1 MTRKEAREQVFLVLF
16 QCNFFANR
24 APEEIL
30 ERNLKNGSIKE
41 NKFTN
46 QLCSAVFKNMAE
58 INSLIQKYSFNWE
71 QDRITK
77 VSLAALRIA
86 IAEIKYIEGI
96 PIKVSLNEAIELTK
110 KFANKEDALFVN
122 GVLSGVVN
130 EFPKD

>member
-1 MTRKEAREQVFLVLF
+1 MTRKEAREQAFLVLF
-16 QCNFFANR
+16 QCNFFTDCA
-24 APEEIL
+24 AEKIL
-30 ERNLKNGSIKE
+30 ENNLKSGSIKE

-46 QLCSAVFKNMAE
+46 QLCSVVFKNMAE
-58 INSLIQKYSFNWE
+58 INSLIQKYSLNWE

-77 VSLAALRIA
+77 VSLTALRIA

-110 KFANKEDALFVN
+110 KFANQEDALFVN

>member
-30 ERNLKNGSIKE
+30 ENNLKNGSIKE

-46 QLCSAVFKNMAE
+46 KLCSVVFKNMAE
-58 INSLIQKYSFNWE
+58 INSLIQKHSLNWE
-71 QDRITK
+71 QDRISK
-77 VSLAALRIA
+77 VSLTALQIA
-86 IAEIKYIEGI
+86 IAEIKYIEEI

-110 KFANKEDALFVN
+110 KFANQEDALFVN
-122 GVLSGVVN
+122 GVLSGMVN

>member
-1 MTRKEAREQVFLVLF
+1 MTRKEAREQAFLVLF
-16 QCNFFANR
+16 QCNFFADR

-30 ERNLKNGSIKE
+30 ENNLRNGSIKE

-46 QLCSAVFKNMAE
+46 QLCSVVFKNMAE
-58 INSLIQKYSFNWE
+58 INSLIQKYSLNWE

-77 VSLAALRIA
+77 VSLTALRIA

-96 PIKVSLNEAIELTK
+96 PIKVSLNEAIELTT
-110 KFANKEDALFVN
+110 KFANQEDALFVN
-122 GVLSGVVN
+122 GVLSGMVN

>member
-16 QCNFFANR
+16 QCNFFADC

-30 ERNLKNGSIKE
+30 ENNLKNGSIKE

-46 QLCSAVFKNMAE
+46 QLCSVVFKNMAE
-58 INSLIQKYSFNWE
+58 INSLIQKYSLNWE

-77 VSLAALRIA
+77 VSLTALRIA

-110 KFANKEDALFVN
+110 KFANQEDALFVN

>member
-1 MTRKEAREQVFLVLF
+1 MTRKEAREQAFLVLF
-16 QCNFFANR
+16 QCNFFADR
-24 APEEIL
+24 TLEEIL
-30 ERNLKNGSIKE
+30 ENNLKNGSITE

-46 QLCSAVFKNMAE
+46 QLCSVVFKNMAD
-58 INSLIQKYSFNWE
+58 INSLIQKYSLNWE

-77 VSLAALRIA
+77 VSLTALRIA

-96 PIKVSLNEAIELTK
+96 PEKVSLNEAIELTK
-110 KFANKEDALFVN
+110 KFANQEDAQFVN